1 LAEIDA
7 GGAFRAISDRFG
19 AVELSGNRRQVD
31 PEEIRV
37 LAAMRDGDPDA
48 YVFFEHQRGRITVAE
63 TPAQARHSQL
73 AD

>member
-19 AVELSGNRRQVD
+19 AVELPGNRRQVD
-31 PEEIRV
+31 PEEIRA